1 MEEKDN
7 LMTVTQL
14 TTLIKNMLEGTFPN
28 VMLKGEISNFKE
40 NSASG
45 HLYFVLKDKESQIS
59 AVMFRGRAASLSFR
73 PKDGMM
79 VNVRGGISVYG
90 PRGNYQIIITSMQMS
105 GTGDIMEMIE
115 EEIEDLFCRFA
126 E

>member
-59 AVMFRGRAASLSFR
+59 AVMFRGRAAGLNFK

-79 VNVRGGISVYG
+79 VNVRGSISVYG
-90 PRGNYQIIITSMQMS
+90 PRGNYQIIITSMQ
-105 GTGDIMEMIE
+105 
-115 EEIEDLFCRFA
+115 
-126 E
+126 

>member
-45 HLYFVLKDKESQIS
+45 HLYFVL
-59 AVMFRGRAASLSFR
+59 
-73 PKDGMM
+73 
-79 VNVRGGISVYG
+79 
-90 PRGNYQIIITSMQMS
+90 
-105 GTGDIMEMIE
+105 
-115 EEIEDLFCRFA
+115 
-126 E
+126 